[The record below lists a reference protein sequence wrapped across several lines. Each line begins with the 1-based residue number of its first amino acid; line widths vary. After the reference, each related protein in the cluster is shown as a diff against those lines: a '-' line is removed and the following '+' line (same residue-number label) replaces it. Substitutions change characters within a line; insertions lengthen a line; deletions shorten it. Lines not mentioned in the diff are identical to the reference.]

1 MAATLDRAGPGLLH
15 PVHAYFLA
23 ATTTLFLGALL
34 SDIAYALSYQIQWI
48 NFASWLV
55 AGGLVTG
62 AVAVVFA
69 IFGLFGARR
78 RGRPAII
85 YLLLLAATWIIGFFN
100 ALVHAKD
107 AWAAMPA
114 ALVLS
119 VIATA
124 LALAAS
130 WLGFSAYAN
139 VRTGGQA

>member
-1 MAATLDRAGPGLLH
+1 MDITVVRSGLSPLH
-15 PVHAYFLA
+15 PLHAYLLA

-34 SDIAYALSYQIQWI
+34 SDVAYAQSYQIQWT

-62 AVAVVFA
+62 AVALVLA
-69 IFGLFGARR
+69 IFGLFSARR
-78 RGRPAII
+78 RSGPAMI
-85 YLLLLAATWIIGFFN
+85 YLLVLVSAWIIGFIN

-119 VIATA
+119 VIATL

>member
-1 MAATLDRAGPGLLH
+1 MAATLDRAGPSLLH
-15 PVHAYFLA
+15 PAHAFLLA

-62 AVAVVFA
+62 AAAMVFA
-69 IFGLFGARR
+69 LFGLFDARR
-78 RGRPAII
+78 RSGPAML
-85 YLLLLAATWIIGFFN
+85 YLLLLAGTWVIGSIN

-139 VRTGGQA
+139 DRTGGQA